1 MATSIDAPPTTAAAA
16 QAAPI
21 GARRDR
27 RARGG
32 GRLKKRG
39 GKWLIWLALAAAVAI
54 AGWRLSKGRAEA
66 PIEVSTAS
74 VQRGNVRD
82 FVTSIAAGRVSARQE
97 ATLRAEIAGKVQKLR
112 HRRGDRVIGGE
123 PLIAYDAAE
132 LNDRLRV
139 AQAAVALARAQAR
152 QADQS
157 AANVEVNLARARRLR
172 ASGAIALAE
181 LEDLEGQSKAMER
194 GADAARAGVSQ
205 ALANVD
211 LARAALAK
219 AVVVAPFSGV
229 VLTVHVEE
237 GETTAPGAPLLE
249 LADVSELHVD
259 GEIDEADLGRV
270 KVGMPVDVSLDA
282 FPGERVRGA
291 LEEIAPSVT
300 RDLRGGRSIAIVVRL
315 PRDDRLRVGMSAD
328 LDIIVEVR
336 ESTLFVPPNAILGRG
351 AERSAY
357 VVQGGVAHKRA
368 VDVGVSTWE
377 AVEIRSGLSEG
388 DEVVASLSTVELAD
402 GARVQLKPRGK

>member
-1 MATSIDAPPTTAAAA
+1 
-16 QAAPI
+16 
-21 GARRDR
+21 
-27 RARGG
+27 
-32 GRLKKRG
+32 
-39 GKWLIWLALAAAVAI
+39 
-54 AGWRLSKGRAEA
+54 
-66 PIEVSTAS
+66 
-74 VQRGNVRD
+74 
-82 FVTSIAAGRVSARQE
+82 
-97 ATLRAEIAGKVQKLR
+97 
-112 HRRGDRVIGGE
+112 
-123 PLIAYDAAE
+123 
-132 LNDRLRV
+132 
-139 AQAAVALARAQAR
+139 
-152 QADQS
+152 
-157 AANVEVNLARARRLR
+157 
-172 ASGAIALAE
+172 
-181 LEDLEGQSKAMER
+181 
-194 GADAARAGVSQ
+194 VSQ
-205 ALANVD
+205 ALANVE

-229 VLTVHVEE
+229 VLTVDVEA
-237 GETTAPGAPLLE
+237 GETTAPGAPLLQ

-300 RDLRGGRSIAIVVRL
+300 RDLRGGRSIAITVRL
-315 PRDDRLRVGMSAD
+315 PHDERLRVGMSAD
-328 LDIIVEVR
+328 LDVIVEVR
-336 ESTLFVPPNAILGRG
+336 EGTLFVPPNAILGRG